1 MAPTYR
7 CVMKTT
13 IDMPDDLY
21 RRVKA
26 KSALEGR
33 TVREVTADLY
43 RVWLQGTAEVPAG
56 DGVPQETGRGQRPE
70 WFGSLRHHVTHTGI
84 AHDMESV
91 RRSIAKGLAENRD

>member
-1 MAPTYR
+1 
-7 CVMKTT
+7 MKTT

-21 RRVKA
+21 RKVKA

-43 RVWLQGTAEVPAG
+43 RAWLQGTAELPAG
-56 DGVPQETGRGQRPE
+56 NGAPQESREGQRPG
-70 WFGSLRHHVTHTGI
+70 WFGSLRRHVPHTGI

-91 RRSIAKGLAENRD
+91 RRSIAKGLAEDRNG